1 MNIHEIDPKKYKLKN
16 LATNLKFD
24 RFVDKILT
32 RYDRDCDPWVSKLQ
46 YDPKEELIRKSHI
59 IRDFKC
65 QT

>member
-46 YDPKEELIRKSHI
+46 YDPKE
-59 IRDFKC
+59 
-65 QT
+65 